1 MHRIM
6 LASKIHRAVVREVHL
21 QYEGSITID
30 ETILAA
36 ADVLPYQ
43 QVQVYNVSTGA
54 RFETYT
60 LAGEAGSGTIV
71 VNGAAARL
79 AQPGDRLIIAAY
91 GMVEEARTGEHK
103 PRIVLLDE
111 QNRIAAAL

>member
-6 LASKIHRAVVREVHL
+6 LVSKIHRAVVREVNL

-30 ETILAA
+30 DAILAA

-43 QVQVYNVSTGA
+43 QVQIYNVSTGA
-54 RFETYT
+54 RFETYV
-60 LAGEAGSGTIV
+60 LAGEGGSGTVV

-79 AQPGDRLIIAAY
+79 AHPGDRLIIAAY
-91 GMVEEARTGEHK
+91 GMIEEARAADHK

-111 QNRIAAAL
+111 QNGIAATL

>member
-6 LASKIHRAVVREVHL
+6 LASKIHRAVVREGNL

-30 ETILAA
+30 ETILAP

-43 QVQVYNVSTGA
+43 QGQGYNVSTGT

-79 AQPGDRLIIAAY
+79 AHPGDRLIIAAY
-91 GMVEEARTGEHK
+91 GMVEEARGGGGKARDGPLHG
-103 PRIVLLDE
+103 
-111 QNRIAAAL
+111 QNRIAA

>member
-6 LASKIHRAVVREVHL
+6 LASKIHRAVVREVNL

-30 ETILAA
+30 ETILDAA
-36 ADVLPYQ
+36 AVLPYQ
-43 QVQVYNVSTGA
+43 QVQVYNVSTGT

-79 AQPGDRLIIAAY
+79 AHPGDRVIIAAY
-91 GMVEEARTGEHK
+91 RMVEEGPGGGDQPKDRPLG
-103 PRIVLLDE
+103 P
-111 QNRIAAAL
+111 